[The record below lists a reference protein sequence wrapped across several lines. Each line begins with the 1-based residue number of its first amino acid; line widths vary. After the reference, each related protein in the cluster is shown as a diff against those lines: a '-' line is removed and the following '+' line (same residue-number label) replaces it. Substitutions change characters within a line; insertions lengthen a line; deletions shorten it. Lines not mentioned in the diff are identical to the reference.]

1 MTLVVTTSPLLGA
14 LPLPVIIDETG
25 ADGRDREALLDA
37 AFGPAR
43 FAKTCQRLR
52 RGRRPARHLALVAKS
67 GGTLVGTIRLWHV
80 AAGDRPAL
88 LLGPLAVAR
97 SAQNFGL
104 GARLMGEALARAHD
118 DGHGAVLLVGDPD
131 YYARFGFSRAL
142 AEGLALPG
150 PVEARRFLGLELRP
164 GALIGARGLVRATG
178 ATDVAATGGPVL
190 ARAA

>member
-1 MTLVVTTSPLLGA
+1 MTLVATTSRLVDA
-14 LPLPVIIDETG
+14 LPRPVIMDEAG
-25 ADGRDREALLDA
+25 ADVRDREALLDA

-97 SAQNFGL
+97 SAQNVGL
-104 GARLMGEALARAHD
+104 GARLMDAALARAHD

-131 YYARFGFSRAL
+131 YYPRFGFSRAL
-142 AEGLALPG
+142 AKGLALPG
-150 PVEARRFLGLELRP
+150 PVEARRFLGLDLRP
-164 GALIGARGLVRATG
+164 GALAGARGLVRATG
-178 ATDVAATGGPVL
+178 ATDVAADGGPVL